1 MTATQHSGRLAALS
15 LAALGVVYGDI
26 GTSPLYTMKEIFAG
40 AHPVPLTHGNILG
53 ILSLVLWS
61 LLVVVAF
68 KYVSIIMRADNK
80 GEGGIMA
87 LMALVLHHAKSK
99 KQVALLMLLGLFGA
113 ALFYG
118 DSIITPAISVLSAVE
133 GLGIATPALTPYIVP
148 LSLAVLFVLFVMQK
162 HGTEKV
168 GALFGPVM
176 VLWFAVL
183 AVLGVSEIVHNPAVL
198 AALNPWHAVRF
209 FAANPLLGFLALG
222 GSVLALTGGE
232 ALYADMG
239 HFGRRPI
246 QLAWFSL
253 VLPALVLNYFGQ
265 GALLLRNPQAIAN
278 PFYLLAPGW
287 ALLPMVLL
295 ATLATV
301 IASQAVISG
310 AYSLTRQAIQL
321 GYAPRMEV
329 LHTSSR
335 EIGQIY
341 LPAVNWALLIAVA
354 VLVVGFGSSGKL
366 AAAYGIAVTGT
377 MVITTILTFM
387 VARQQWQWSRGKC
400 ALILGGLLLVDIA
413 YFSANAFKLFEG
425 GWFPLAMGLL
435 VFTVMTTWK
444 RGRQLVHD
452 KLASEGMPL
461 AQFVEL
467 MAPAVPRVQGTA
479 IFMTSDLHSTPH
491 ALLHSMKHYKS
502 LHERVVILTVET
514 ADVPYLPPAERAT
527 LTALGEAFYQVR
539 VVFGFMDEPDVPAAL
554 QACASQGLVLEM
566 MDTSFFLGRE
576 TLIPKVGAGVM
587 STWREKLF
595 LTMFR
600 NAGAASSYF
609 KLPPNRVVELG
620 SQLAL

>member
-1 MTATQHSGRLAALS
+1 MSSTQHSGRMAALS

-40 AHPVPLTHGNILG
+40 SHPVPLTHGNILG

-61 LLVVVAF
+61 LVVVVAF

-99 KQVALLMLLGLFGA
+99 KQVAFLMLLGLFGA

-133 GLGIATPALTPYIVP
+133 GLGIVTPKLTAYILP
-148 LSLAVLFVLFVMQK
+148 ISLAVLFGLFVMQK

-176 VLWFAVL
+176 VLWFLVL
-183 AVLGVSEIVHNPAVL
+183 ALLGIRQVVQNPQVL
-198 AALNPWHAVRF
+198 AALNPLHAVSF
-209 FAANPLLGFLALG
+209 FAANPVLGFLALG

-253 VLPALVLNYFGQ
+253 VLPSLVLNYFGQ
-265 GALLLRNPQAIAN
+265 GALLLSNPQAIDN

-287 ALLPMVLL
+287 ALLPMVIL

-310 AYSLTRQAIQL
+310 AYSITRQAIQL
-321 GYAPRMEV
+321 GYVPRMEV
-329 LHTSSR
+329 LHTSSK

-341 LPAVNWALLIAVA
+341 LPAVNWALLAAVA
-354 VLVVGFGSSGKL
+354 ALVIGFGSSGKL

-377 MVITTILTFM
+377 MVITTILTFI
-387 VARQQWQWSRGKC
+387 VARHQWHWSASKC
-400 ALILGGLLLVDIA
+400 RLILGGLLVVDLA

-452 KLASEGMPL
+452 KLAEEGMPL
-461 AQFVEL
+461 DQFVEF

-479 IFMTSDLHSTPH
+479 IFMTSDTNSTPH

-502 LHERVVILTVET
+502 LHERVVILTVDT
-514 ADVPYLPPAERAT
+514 ADIPYIAPKERVVVEEM
-527 LTALGEAFYQVR
+527 GEQFFRVK
-539 VVFGFMDEPDVPAAL
+539 VVFGFMDEPDVPATL
-554 QACASQGLVLEM
+554 VECEKQGLVLEM

-587 STWREKLF
+587 SNWREKLF
-595 LTMFR
+595 LAMFR
-600 NAGAASSYF
+600 NAGSASSYF